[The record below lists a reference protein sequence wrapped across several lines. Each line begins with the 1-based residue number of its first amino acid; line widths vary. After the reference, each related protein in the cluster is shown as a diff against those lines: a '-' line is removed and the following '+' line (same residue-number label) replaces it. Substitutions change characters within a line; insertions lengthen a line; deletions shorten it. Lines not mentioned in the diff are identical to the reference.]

1 MSSLTKGLILLGVIL
16 AIGAGL
22 VFWKSKVGHAGGTF
36 SSISKAE
43 VEMLLADVAK
53 SNPMVLK
60 RFKEDPTVKK
70 DQLNNLKE
78 LLAFASQA
86 QKEGLANESPNK
98 EELQNIRKEITAVT
112 YDREINKDKG
122 PMPPFGFITEDQVKA
137 FWGEGEQPAK
147 GFFEN
152 LKDKIGLGAKD
163 REVEFTKFLDSKIA
177 ILKRDNPQ
185 MADREIS
192 DEEKTQAR
200 EFFAKIGIYNDEY
213 AAKVNSGAISK
224 EVQDKIEL
232 QVKLQQAQFLARLYA
247 EKMPE
252 KIKVTDEDIA
262 KYLAE
267 HPELDPAGKKAKA
280 EEILNRVK
288 GGEDFATVAKET
300 SEDPGSKDKGGL
312 YENVRMGQM
321 VKPFEDAAM
330 SVQPGEIVPTLVETD
345 FGYHIIKLEAKNAGT
360 AEPAKDAAPGAPPAD
375 GGATYNARHIL
386 ISTGITDPENPTGR
400 PQPVKQFVTRKLE
413 EERQKKLIE
422 EIVAANHVTV
432 PEDFDVPEVTDAQI
446 EESMKQRQQ
455 QMQMPEGMEEDEAP
469 ANRSGK
475 PAANSAANAANAS
488 SNAAKP
494 ASKQR

>member
-1 MSSLTKGLILLGVIL
+1 LSSLTKGLILLGVIL
-16 AIGAGL
+16 GIGAGL

-36 SSISKAE
+36 SSISKQE

-163 REVEFTKFLDSKIA
+163 REVEFTKFLDSKVA

-192 DEEKTQAR
+192 EEERTQAR

-213 AAKVNSGAISK
+213 AAKVNSGEISK
-224 EVQDKIEL
+224 ELQDKIEL

-252 KIKVTDEDIA
+252 KVKVTDEDIA

-267 HPELDPAGKKAKA
+267 HPELDPAAKKVKA

-288 GGEDFATVAKET
+288 GGEDFAAVAKEA

-345 FGYHIIKLEAKNAGT
+345 FGYHIIKLEAKKAAT
-360 AEPAKDAAPGAPPAD
+360 TEPAQDAAPPAPGAPPAD

-386 ISTGITDPENPTGR
+386 ISTGVKDPENPMGR
-400 PQPVKQFVTRKLE
+400 EEPVKRFVTRKLE

-432 PEDFDVPEVTDAQI
+432 PDDFDVPEVSDEQI

-455 QMQMPEGMEEDEAP
+455 QMQMPEGMEEEEAP
-469 ANRSGK
+469 AAGNTAPKK
-475 PAANSAANAANAS
+475 PAAAP
-488 SNAAKP
+488 K
-494 ASKQR
+494 KK

>member
-36 SSISKAE
+36 SSISKGE

-70 DQLNNLKE
+70 EQLNNLKE

-147 GFFEN
+147 GFFDN

-163 REVEFTKFLDSKIA
+163 HEVEFKKFLDSKVA

-192 DEEKTQAR
+192 DEERTQAR

-213 AAKVNSGAISK
+213 AAKADSGAISK

-267 HPELDPAGKKAKA
+267 HPDLDPAAKKAKA

-288 GGEDFATVAKET
+288 GGEDFAAVAKET

-312 YENVRMGQM
+312 YEDVRMGQM

-345 FGYHIIKLEAKNAGT
+345 FGYHIIKLESKNAAP
-360 AEPAKDAAPGAPPAD
+360 AEPAKDAAPTAPGAPPAE

-386 ISTGITDPENPTGR
+386 ISTGVKDPENPMGR
-400 PQPVKQFVTRKLE
+400 EEPVKRFVTRKLE

-422 EIVAANHVTV
+422 DIVAANNVTV
-432 PEDFDVPEVTDAQI
+432 PDDFDVPEVSDAQI

-455 QMQMPEGMEEDEAP
+455 QMQMPEGMEEEEGPAAANTAP
-469 ANRSGK
+469 KK
-475 PAANSAANAANAS
+475 PAAAPKKN
-488 SNAAKP
+488 
-494 ASKQR
+494 

>member
-1 MSSLTKGLILLGVIL
+1 
-16 AIGAGL
+16 
-22 VFWKSKVGHAGGTF
+22 
-36 SSISKAE
+36 
-43 VEMLLADVAK
+43 
-53 SNPMVLK
+53 
-60 RFKEDPTVKK
+60 
-70 DQLNNLKE
+70 
-78 LLAFASQA
+78 
-86 QKEGLANESPNK
+86 
-98 EELQNIRKEITAVT
+98 
-112 YDREINKDKG
+112 
-122 PMPPFGFITEDQVKA
+122 
-137 FWGEGEQPAK
+137 
-147 GFFEN
+147 
-152 LKDKIGLGAKD
+152 
-163 REVEFTKFLDSKIA
+163 
-177 ILKRDNPQ
+177 

-213 AAKVNSGAISK
+213 AAKVNSGAISQ

-288 GGEDFATVAKET
+288 GGEDFAAVAKEA

-345 FGYHIIKLEAKNAGT
+345 FGYHIIKLEAKNAAT
-360 AEPAKDAAPGAPPAD
+360 EPAKDPKPAAPGAPPAD
-375 GGATYNARHIL
+375 GGPTYNARHIL
-386 ISTGITDPENPTGR
+386 ISTGVTDPESPMGR
-400 PQPVKQFVTRKLE
+400 PQPVKQYVTRKLE

-432 PEDFDVPEVTDAQI
+432 PDDFDVPEVSEEQI
-446 EESMKQRQQ
+446 QESMKQRQQ
-455 QMQMPEGMEEDEAP
+455 QMQMPEGIEDEDAP
-469 ANRSGK
+469 AAAKPEPKK
-475 PAANSAANAANAS
+475 PAAAPKKN
-488 SNAAKP
+488 K
-494 ASKQR
+494 